1 MVVSLFTQPKP
12 VKELQGL
19 VYGMANVDEDR
30 RPRPFWQRPGPLA
43 IGALALTLIL
53 NISSPERRN

>member
-1 MVVSLFTQPKP
+1 
-12 VKELQGL
+12 
-19 VYGMANVDEDR
+19 MANISEEDR

-53 NISSPERRN
+53 NIVFA